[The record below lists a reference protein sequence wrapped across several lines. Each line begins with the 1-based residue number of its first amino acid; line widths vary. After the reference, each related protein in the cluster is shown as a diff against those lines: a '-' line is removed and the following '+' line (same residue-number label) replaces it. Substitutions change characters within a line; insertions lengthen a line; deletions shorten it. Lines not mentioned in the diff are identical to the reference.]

1 MRLFLTVIFLTPSS
15 TFAQKSETDACV
27 SQLDSLAKEI
37 VYKTVEQM
45 PTVNEGIQQ
54 IFKEVSKRI
63 KYLSTFDNYPIE
75 SKIFVAFVVTNEGGI
90 TGQRII
96 KNINGT
102 DFAEQLLEIL
112 SEFKWQPGICNGNS
126 VPTIMVLPMIVDFK

>member
-1 MRLFLTVIFLTPSS
+1 
-15 TFAQKSETDACV
+15 
-27 SQLDSLAKEI
+27 
-37 VYKTVEQM
+37 M